1 MGKIYIVA
9 YIVYLTVMILL
20 IYQSLSY
27 EIEAFLGLLGLL
39 IGTSMVLLFMS
50 FYNVA
55 KEKITVLPALLEK
68 YKTLCQVF

>member
-27 EIEAFLGLLGLL
+27 ETEVFLGILGLL
-39 IGTSMVLLFMS
+39 IGTSMMLLFLS
-50 FYNVA
+50 FY
-55 KEKITVLPALLEK
+55 KPRKK
-68 YKTLCQVF
+68 K

>member
-27 EIEAFLGLLGLL
+27 EIEVFLGLLGLL

-50 FYNVA
+50 FYMPR
-55 KEKITVLPALLEK
+55 KKK
-68 YKTLCQVF
+68 

>member
-27 EIEAFLGLLGLL
+27 EIEVFLGLLGLL
-39 IGTSMVLLFMS
+39 IGTSMVLFFMS
-50 FYNVA
+50 FYMPR
-55 KEKITVLPALLEK
+55 KKK
-68 YKTLCQVF
+68 

>member
-1 MGKIYIVA
+1 MGKIHIVA

-50 FYNVA
+50 FYMPR
-55 KEKITVLPALLEK
+55 KKK
-68 YKTLCQVF
+68 

>member
-20 IYQSLSY
+20 IYRSLSY

-50 FYNVA
+50 FYMPR
-55 KEKITVLPALLEK
+55 KKK
-68 YKTLCQVF
+68 

>member
-9 YIVYLTVMILL
+9 YTIYLAVMILL

-27 EIEAFLGLLGLL
+27 EIEVFLGLLRLL